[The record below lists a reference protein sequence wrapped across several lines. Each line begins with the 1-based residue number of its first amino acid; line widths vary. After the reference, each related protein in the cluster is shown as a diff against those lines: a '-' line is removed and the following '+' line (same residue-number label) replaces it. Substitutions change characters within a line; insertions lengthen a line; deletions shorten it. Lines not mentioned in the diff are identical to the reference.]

1 VRGKPIKVEQIQV
14 YMRARTKDL
23 NQSQASEIAGFSDRS
38 ARRIE
43 SDRHQPGREKPP
55 GRKPDPLALVWEQV
69 LQPKLEADP
78 RLKPRTLY
86 EFLLEQYPQQYEG
99 VLRTLQRRV
108 QEWKAAHGRAKEVM
122 FAQEHPPGRMGLSDF
137 THLKEVTVTIGGKP
151 FHHLLYHYRLAYSGW
166 RSVSIIQ
173 GGESFIGLSSGLQK
187 ALWDCGGVPQLHRT
201 DSLSAAYRN
210 LGGRKKSPLTR
221 IYEGLCHH
229 YRVEP
234 THNNKGIAH
243 ENGSIESPHGHFKRR
258 LSQALYLRQ
267 SCDFE
272 SVRAY
277 QQFIDVEV
285 AKLNARCSV
294 KFALEQQHLQA
305 LPQYRYADYEELT
318 LRVTCFSSINVRAVI
333 YSVPSR
339 LVGLKLTVHLYHDRL
354 VGFLGSQR
362 VLTLE
367 RVHVPGGNA
376 IRRARSIDY
385 RHLVESLRR
394 KPRGFLNCTWQQDL
408 LPNDEWRILWQR
420 LRSRGDLDSSA
431 RIMVEALYIAAVQDQ
446 ESAVA
451 NYLDEQLRH
460 NTLTLVGLQQHFEIA
475 ATTTPIVRVQQH
487 DLSSYD
493 QFLTFAPSSTLPTT
507 AESLR
512 QPEMPP
518 QESQTAAYAGTLATT
533 GTTSHPGT
541 LVLRAI
547 LACFMRIGSPKALY
561 PEGATGDERSSTPDW
576 KKFNQLRL

>member
-1 VRGKPIKVEQIQV
+1 MRGKPIKVEQIQV

-23 NQSQASEIAGFSDRS
+23 TQSQASEIAGFSDRS
-38 ARRIE
+38 GRRIE
-43 SDRHQPGREKPP
+43 SERHQPGREKPP
-55 GRKPDPLALVWEQV
+55 GRKPDPLAEVWERV

-99 VLRTLQRRV
+99 VLRPLQRRV

-137 THLKEVTVTIGGKP
+137 THLKAVTVTIGGKP

-187 ALWDCGGVPQLHRT
+187 ALWDCGDVPQLHRT

-210 LGGRKKSPLTR
+210 LGDRQKSPLTR
-221 IYEGLCHH
+221 IYEGLCNH

-234 THNNKGIAH
+234 THNNKGVAH

-258 LSQALYLRQ
+258 LSQALYLRA

-272 SVRAY
+272 SVSAY
-277 QQFIDVEV
+277 QQFIDQEV
-285 AKLNARCSV
+285 AKLNARCQV

-318 LRVTCFSSINVRAVI
+318 VRVTCFSSINVRAVI

-339 LVGLKLTVHLYHDRL
+339 LIGVKLTLHLYPDRL
-354 VGFLGSQR
+354 VGFLGSQP

-376 IRRARSIDY
+376 IRR
-385 RHLVESLRR
+385 V
-394 KPRGFLNCTWQQDL
+394 
-408 LPNDEWRILWQR
+408 
-420 LRSRGDLDSSA
+420 
-431 RIMVEALYIAAVQDQ
+431 MVAAIYIAAVQDQ

-451 NYLDEQLRH
+451 SDLDEQLRH
-460 NTLTLVGLQQHFEIA
+460 NTLTLVRWQQHFEIA
-475 ATTTPIVRVQQH
+475 TTPTPIVRVQQH
-487 DLSSYD
+487 DLTSYD
-493 QFLTFAPSSTLPTT
+493 QFLSFDPPPAPPTPPGSS
-507 AESLR
+507 ESLR
-512 QPEMPP
+512 QPDLPA
-518 QESQTAAYAGTLATT
+518 QESQTASYAGALATT

-541 LVLRAI
+541 LVLPAV
-547 LACFMRIGSPKALY
+547 LAGFMRTGSPKALY
-561 PEGATGDERSSTPDW
+561 PESPTGDERGSTPDW

>member
-14 YMRARTKDL
+14 YMRARSKELT
-23 NQSQASEIAGFSDRS
+23 QSQASEIAGFSDRS

-43 SDRHQPGREKPP
+43 SDRHQPGRGKPP
-55 GRKPDPLALVWEQV
+55 GRKPDPLAAVWESV

-108 QEWKAAHGRAKEVM
+108 QAWKAAHGRAKEVM

-151 FHHLLYHYRLAYSGW
+151 FPHLLYHYRLAYSGW

-187 ALWDCGGVPQLHRT
+187 ALWECGGVPHQHRT

-210 LGGRKKSPLTR
+210 LGGRKQSPLTHL
-221 IYEGLCHH
+221 YEGLCKH

-234 THNNKGIAH
+234 TRNTKGVPH

-258 LSQALYLRQ
+258 LCQALYLRQ

-272 SVRAY
+272 SVSAY
-277 QQFIDVEV
+277 QQFINQEV
-285 AKLNARCSV
+285 AKLNGRCSI
-294 KFALEQQHLQA
+294 KFAQEQQHLQA

-318 LRVTCFSSINVRAVI
+318 VRVTCFSSINVRAVI

-339 LVGLKLTVHLYHDRL
+339 LIGLKLTLHLYHDRL
-354 VGFLGSQR
+354 VGFLGSQH

-367 RVHVPGGNA
+367 RVHVPGGDA

-394 KPRGFLNCTWQQDL
+394 KPRAFLNCTWQQDL
-408 LPNDEWRILWQR
+408 LPNDEWRDLWSR
-420 LRSRGDLDSSA
+420 LRRGGDLDECA

-446 ESAVA
+446 EVAVA
-451 NYLDEQLRH
+451 TYLDEQLQQ

-475 ATTTPIVRVQQH
+475 ATSPPIVHVQQH

-493 QFLTFAPSSTLPTT
+493 QFLSCDTT
-507 AESLR
+507 PVVALSESLR
-512 QPEMPP
+512 QPEVPP
-518 QESQTAAYAGTLATT
+518 QEPQTAAYVGTLATT

-541 LVLRAI
+541 LVLRAV
-547 LACFMRIGSPKALY
+547 LACFMRTGSSKALHSQ
-561 PEGATGDERSSTPDW
+561 GATGYERSSTPEW
-576 KKFNQLRL
+576 KKLNQFRL

>member
-14 YMRARTKDL
+14 YTRARTK
-23 NQSQASEIAGFSDRS
+23 NMTQFQASEIAGFSDRS

-43 SDRHQPGREKPP
+43 SDRHQPGREKLP

-137 THLKEVTVTIGGKP
+137 THLKEVTVTILGKP

-173 GGESFIGLSSGLQK
+173 GGESFIGLSSGLQR

-221 IYEGLCHH
+221 IYEGLCNH

-258 LSQALYLRQ
+258 LSQALYLRA

-272 SVRAY
+272 SVSAY
-277 QQFIDVEV
+277 QQFIDQEV
-285 AKLNARCSV
+285 AKLNARCQV
-294 KFALEQQHLQA
+294 KFASEQQHLQA

-318 LRVTCFSSINVRAVI
+318 VRVTCFSSINVRAVI

-339 LVGLKLTVHLYHDRL
+339 LIGLKLTLHLYHDRL

-362 VLTLE
+362 VLTLD
-367 RVHVPGGNA
+367 RVHVPGGNV

-394 KPRGFLNCTWQQDL
+394 KPRAFLNCTWQQDL
-408 LPNDEWRILWQR
+408 LPNDEWRDLWRR
-420 LRSRGDLDSSA
+420 LRSGGDLDGSA
-431 RIMVEALYIAAVQDQ
+431 RVMVEALYIAAVQDQ

-460 NTLTLVGLQQHFEIA
+460 NTLSLVGLQQHFEIA

-487 DLSSYD
+487 DLTSYD
-493 QFLTFAPSSTLPTT
+493 QFLTFAPSSTLPAT

-512 QPEMPP
+512 QPEVPS
-518 QESQTAAYAGTLATT
+518 QESQTAAYAGTLAATR
-533 GTTSHPGT
+533 TTSHPGT
-541 LVLRAI
+541 LVLRAV
-547 LACFMRIGSPKALY
+547 LACFMRTGSPKALY
-561 PEGATGDERSSTPDW
+561 PEGATGDERGTTPDW